1 MNISSNNEFGK
12 LKAVVIGRPDGANW
26 PKDDPHFQT
35 YWKFGA
41 KGPAKFPY
49 DIPAE
54 IIAEV
59 NENIYNICDRL
70 KEHDV
75 EVVRPRSANWK
86 TAFATHDW
94 ACTGMNN
101 LTMRETLITIGNK
114 VIECPHIYRSK
125 HYESISYETI
135 KKYVQ
140 ANGGV
145 YISAPRNS
153 LEKLTMWQPGV
164 GDKLEARNDSPIFSG
179 ADILK
184 FGKMILYFISCKSNL
199 AGAEWLQSV
208 LGDEY
213 KVRTTKRF
221 YNYESLCNNIMPLDE
236 TTLLVNADRVGGA
249 EAIPKEFKDYKK
261 IWVNELKDKK
271 SFKHQLGSK
280 YYNFQVLNIDAR
292 HKLVNSSQPELC
304 ELLNAHGFEIV
315 QSTLVHTQTFAY
327 GYHSLMCDL
336 IRE

>member
-75 EVVRPRSANWK
+75 EVVRPRSTNWK

-164 GDKLEARNDSPIFSG
+164 GDKLEARNDYPIFNG

-184 FGKMILYFISCKSNL
+184 FGKMILYFTSCKSNL
-199 AGAEWLQSV
+199 LGAEWLQSV

-221 YNYESLCNNIMPLDE
+221 YNYESLCNNICLLYTSPSPRDQRGSRMP
-236 TTLLVNADRVGGA
+236 
-249 EAIPKEFKDYKK
+249 
-261 IWVNELKDKK
+261 
-271 SFKHQLGSK
+271 
-280 YYNFQVLNIDAR
+280 
-292 HKLVNSSQPELC
+292 SS
-304 ELLNAHGFEIV
+304 A
-315 QSTLVHTQTFAY
+315 
-327 GYHSLMCDL
+327 
-336 IRE
+336 